1 MQYCIL
7 VHTIKMSPEMIA
19 NISSTQATPR
29 RFPEEKFKWFFK
41 CEALENSLAVQGLG
55 FLTFTA
61 KSPDSILGQ
70 GTKILQAVR

>member
-1 MQYCIL
+1 
-7 VHTIKMSPEMIA
+7 MIA

-41 CEALENSLAVQGLG
+41 CEALENALAVQGLEI
-55 FLTFTA
+55 LTFTA

-70 GTKILQAVR
+70 GTKILQAVNCSQKKKVT

>member
-1 MQYCIL
+1 MN
-7 VHTIKMSPEMIA
+7 PEMIA

-41 CEALENSLAVQGLG
+41 CEALENALAVQGLEI
-55 FLTFTA
+55 LTFTA

-70 GTKILQAVR
+70 GTKILQAVW